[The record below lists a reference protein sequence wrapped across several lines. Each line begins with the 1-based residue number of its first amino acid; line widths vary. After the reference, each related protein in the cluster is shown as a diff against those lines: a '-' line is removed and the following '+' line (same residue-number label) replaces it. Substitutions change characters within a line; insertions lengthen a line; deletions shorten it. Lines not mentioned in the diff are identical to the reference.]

1 MAEINANSKQRLSC
15 IDMLNITG
23 SDSNSSVVRVESFDT
38 EYDNQ
43 PGKYVVLQA
52 RNLAECP
59 GRVQGLREQDWK
71 NTAVHTLFNLLR
83 NMT

>member
-23 SDSNSSVVRVESFDT
+23 SDSNSSVIRVELFDA

-43 PGKYVVLQA
+43 PGNYVVLQA
-52 RNLAECP
+52 RNLTERP
-59 GRVQGLREQDWK
+59 GRVQG
-71 NTAVHTLFNLLR
+71 
-83 NMT
+83 